1 MKGDVSDLTT
11 LIDRYEARI
20 KGLEKEMERIQN
32 TIEKTKHNMQV
43 VNETLL
49 LLQKE
54 GILKDLAILGQ

>member
-43 VNETLL
+43 SNEALL

-54 GILKDLAILGQ
+54 GIVKDMEIWAE